1 MKFRRNVK
9 DEKLFRWVAIGGLV
23 LLAILFVIFVT
34 TRDNALLDLIVPAIL
49 IPPLFFFI
57 SISTKKQFV
66 EFKEDKIILI
76 NGNGRDITID
86 ISEIETIMIPSATA
100 LQSKI
105 QDNPIILKR
114 REIKNIIS
122 YSVEIEEYIKKNLK
136 IDIVYYD
143 KYSRAIK

>member
-9 DEKLFRWVAIGGLV
+9 EEKIFRGVAIGGLV

-34 TRDNALLDLIVPAIL
+34 TRDSALLDLIVPAIL
-49 IPPLFFFI
+49 IPPIFFFI

-100 LQSKI
+100 QQSKI
-105 QDNPIILKR
+105 QDNPIIFKR

>member
-9 DEKLFRWVAIGGLV
+9 EEKFSRGVAIGGLV

-100 LQSKI
+100 LKSKI

-114 REIKNIIS
+114 RDIKNIIS

>member
-9 DEKLFRWVAIGGLV
+9 EEKFSCGVAIGGLV

-34 TRDNALLDLIVPAIL
+34 TRDNALLNLIVPAIL
-49 IPPLFFFI
+49 IPPLSFFI
-57 SISTKKQFV
+57 SISMKKQFV

-86 ISEIETIMIPSATA
+86 ISEIEAIMIPSATA
-100 LQSKI
+100 LKSKI

-114 REIKNIIS
+114 RVIKNIIS
-122 YSVEIEEYIKKNLK
+122 YSIEIEEYIKKNLK

>member
-9 DEKLFRWVAIGGLV
+9 EEKIFRGVAIGGLV

-57 SISTKKQFV
+57 SISMKKQFV

-114 REIKNIIS
+114 RVIKNIIS
-122 YSVEIEEYIKKNLK
+122 YSIEIEEYIKKNLK

>member
-9 DEKLFRWVAIGGLV
+9 EEKFFRGVAIGGLV

-34 TRDNALLDLIVPAIL
+34 TRDSALLDLIVPAIL
-49 IPPLFFFI
+49 IPPIFFFI

-100 LQSKI
+100 QQSKI
-105 QDNPIILKR
+105 QDNPIIFKR

>member
-9 DEKLFRWVAIGGLV
+9 EEKLFRWVAIGGLV
-23 LLAILFVIFVT
+23 LLAILFIIFVIT
-34 TRDNALLDLIVPAIL
+34 SDNALLALIVPTLL

-66 EFKEDKIILI
+66 EFKENKIILI

-86 ISEIETIMIPSATA
+86 TSEIETIMIPSAIA
-100 LQSKI
+100 LKSKI

-122 YSVEIEEYIKKNLK
+122 YSTEIEEYIKKNLK

>member
-9 DEKLFRWVAIGGLV
+9 EEKFFRGVAIGGLV
-23 LLAILFVIFVT
+23 LLAVQFIIFVI
-34 TRDNALLDLIVPAIL
+34 TRDNALLDLIVPTIL

-66 EFKEDKIILI
+66 EFKENKIILI
-76 NGNGRDITID
+76 NGNGRDIILD

-100 LQSKI
+100 QQSKI
-105 QDNPIILKR
+105 QDNPIIFKR

>member
-1 MKFRRNVK
+1 M
-9 DEKLFRWVAIGGLV
+9 
-23 LLAILFVIFVT
+23 
-34 TRDNALLDLIVPAIL
+34 
-49 IPPLFFFI
+49 
-57 SISTKKQFV
+57 
-66 EFKEDKIILI
+66 I

-100 LQSKI
+100 QQSKI
-105 QDNPIILKR
+105 QDNPIIFKR

-143 KYSRAIK
+143 KYSRDIK

>member
-9 DEKLFRWVAIGGLV
+9 EEKIFREVAIGGLV
-23 LLAILFVIFVT
+23 LLAILFVIFVI

-49 IPPLFFFI
+49 IPPPFFFI
-57 SISTKKQFV
+57 SVSTKKQFV

-100 LQSKI
+100 QQSKI
-105 QDNPIILKR
+105 QDNPIIFKR

>member
-9 DEKLFRWVAIGGLV
+9 EEKLFRGVAIGGLV
-23 LLAILFVIFVT
+23 LLAILFIIFVI
-34 TRDNALLDLIVPAIL
+34 TRDNALFDLIVPTLL

-66 EFKEDKIILI
+66 EFKENKIILI

-86 ISEIETIMIPSATA
+86 TSEIETIMIPSAIA
-100 LQSKI
+100 LKSKI

-122 YSVEIEEYIKKNLK
+122 YSTEIEEYIKKNLK

>member
-1 MKFRRNVK
+1 MKFRINVK
-9 DEKLFRWVAIGGLV
+9 EEKLFRWVAIGGLV

-49 IPPLFFFI
+49 VPPPFFFL
-57 SISTKKQFV
+57 SISMKKQFV

-114 REIKNIIS
+114 RVIKNIIS
-122 YSVEIEEYIKKNLK
+122 YSIEIEEYIKKNLK

>member
-9 DEKLFRWVAIGGLV
+9 EEKLFRWVAIGGLV

-57 SISTKKQFV
+57 SISMKKQFV

-114 REIKNIIS
+114 RVIKNIIS
-122 YSVEIEEYIKKNLK
+122 YSIDIEEYIKKNLK

>member
-1 MKFRRNVK
+1 MKFRTNVK
-9 DEKLFRWVAIGGLV
+9 EEKLFRWVAIGGLV

-34 TRDNALLDLIVPAIL
+34 TRDNALLDLIVPALI
-49 IPPLFFFI
+49 IPPISFFI

-66 EFKEDKIILI
+66 EFKENEIILI

-86 ISEIETIMIPSATA
+86 TSEIETIMIPSAMA
-100 LQSKI
+100 LKSKI

-114 REIKNIIS
+114 KEIKNIIS
-122 YSVEIEEYIKKNLK
+122 YSIEIEEYIKNNLK

>member
-1 MKFRRNVK
+1 M
-9 DEKLFRWVAIGGLV
+9 

-49 IPPLFFFI
+49 VPPPFFFI
-57 SISTKKQFV
+57 SISMKKQFV

-86 ISEIETIMIPSATA
+86 LSEIETIMIPSATA

-114 REIKNIIS
+114 RVIKNIIS
-122 YSVEIEEYIKKNLK
+122 YSIEIEEYIKKNLK

>member
-9 DEKLFRWVAIGGLV
+9 EEKFFRGVAIGGLV
-23 LLAILFVIFVT
+23 LLAVQFIIFVI
-34 TRDNALLDLIVPAIL
+34 TRDNALLDLIVPTIL

-66 EFKEDKIILI
+66 EFKESKIILI
-76 NGNGRDITID
+76 NGNGRDIILD

-100 LQSKI
+100 QQSKI
-105 QDNPIILKR
+105 QDNPIIFKR

>member
-1 MKFRRNVK
+1 MKFRINVK
-9 DEKLFRWVAIGGLV
+9 EEKLFRWVAIGDLV

-49 IPPLFFFI
+49 IPPIFFFI
-57 SISTKKQFV
+57 SISMKKQFV

-76 NGNGRDITID
+76 NGNGRNITID
-86 ISEIETIMIPSATA
+86 LSEIETIMIPSTTA

-114 REIKNIIS
+114 RVIKNIIS
-122 YSVEIEEYIKKNLK
+122 YSIEIEEYIKKNLK

>member
-9 DEKLFRWVAIGGLV
+9 EEKLFRWVAIGDLV

-34 TRDNALLDLIVPAIL
+34 TRYNALLDLIVPAIL

-57 SISTKKQFV
+57 SISMKKQFV

-76 NGNGRDITID
+76 NGNGRNITID
-86 ISEIETIMIPSATA
+86 LSEIETIMIPSTTA

-114 REIKNIIS
+114 RVIKNIIS
-122 YSVEIEEYIKKNLK
+122 YSIEIEEYIKKNLK

>member
-9 DEKLFRWVAIGGLV
+9 EEKLFRWVAIGGLV
-23 LLAILFVIFVT
+23 LLAILFVVFFT

-57 SISTKKQFV
+57 SISMKKQFV

-114 REIKNIIS
+114 RVIKNIIS
-122 YSVEIEEYIKKNLK
+122 YSIEIEEYIKKNLK

-143 KYSRAIK
+143 KYSSAIK

>member
-1 MKFRRNVK
+1 MKFCSNVK
-9 DEKLFRWVAIGGLV
+9 EEKLFRWVAIGGLV

-49 IPPLFFFI
+49 VPPPFFFI
-57 SISTKKQFV
+57 SISMKKQFV

-86 ISEIETIMIPSATA
+86 LSEIETIMIPSATA

-114 REIKNIIS
+114 RVIKNIIS
-122 YSVEIEEYIKKNLK
+122 YSIEIEEYIKKNLK

>member
-57 SISTKKQFV
+57 SISMKKQFV

-114 REIKNIIS
+114 RVITNIIS
-122 YSVEIEEYIKKNLK
+122 YSIEIEEYIKKNLK

>member
-9 DEKLFRWVAIGGLV
+9 EEKLFRWVAIGGLV

-57 SISTKKQFV
+57 SISMKKQFV

-86 ISEIETIMIPSATA
+86 ISEVETIMIPSATA

-105 QDNPIILKR
+105 QDNPIIFKR

-122 YSVEIEEYIKKNLK
+122 YSTEIEEYIKKNLK
-136 IDIVYYD
+136 TDIVYYD

>member
-9 DEKLFRWVAIGGLV
+9 EEKIFRGVAIGGLV

-34 TRDNALLDLIVPAIL
+34 TRDSALLDLIVPAIL

-100 LQSKI
+100 QQSKI
-105 QDNPIILKR
+105 QDNPIIFKR

-122 YSVEIEEYIKKNLK
+122 YSVEIEEYIRKNLK

>member
-9 DEKLFRWVAIGGLV
+9 EEMLFRGVAIGGLV
-23 LLAILFVIFVT
+23 LLAILFIIFVI
-34 TRDNALLDLIVPAIL
+34 TRDNALLDLIVPTLL

-66 EFKEDKIILI
+66 EFKENKIILI

-86 ISEIETIMIPSATA
+86 TSEIETIMIPSAIA
-100 LQSKI
+100 LKSKI

-122 YSVEIEEYIKKNLK
+122 YSTEIEEYIKKNLK